1 MSLERSML
9 DPPGIPGRP
18 WFRHLIY
25 APLPS
30 YRAETLPAVREAAV
44 DGSIESA
51 RLQIRRLSEKLDAA
65 ISAARTFAPDAAAGP
80 RRAPLTPRKGPRLA
94 PTHPPS

>member
-1 MSLERSML
+1 MSLERAVL

-30 YRAETLPAVREAAV
+30 YKAETLPAVREAAV
-44 DGSIESA
+44 AGNAASA
-51 RLQIRRLSEKLDAA
+51 RLQIARLAERLDAA
-65 ISAARTFAPDAAAGP
+65 TTAART
-80 RRAPLTPRKGPRLA
+80 LA
-94 PTHPPS
+94 PPGTMRHSAPIPLRPRPVPTKPVS

>member
-1 MSLERSML
+1 ML

-30 YRAETLPAVREAAV
+30 YRAETLPAIREAIVEGRFEYA
-44 DGSIESA
+44 G
-51 RLQIRRLSEKLDAA
+51 LQIRRLSDKLEAA
-65 ISAARTFAPDAAAGP
+65 VAAARKATG
-80 RRAPLTPRKGPRLA
+80 A
-94 PTHPPS
+94 PTSRPRPSPR